1 MSKDGFIDQLA
12 SAAQED
18 MREFGILESVTIA
31 QAILES
37 GWGRSAP
44 GNNLFGIKGS
54 GQQQVT
60 QEFINGKWIQIV
72 GGFRVYDSWYDSIL
86 DHSLLLAGNPRYVNV
101 LHERDYRCASQE
113 LQRVGYAT
121 DPQYADKLIRIIEG
135 SELTRFDQIEEER
148 GDMMS
153 SDDAN
158 KIINFLSAA
167 WMSTE
172 DAEARVEFH
181 RLADEFRKRLGRRK
195 LLILNSDPE
204 ITSK

>member
-1 MSKDGFIDQLA
+1 MSNKSFIDQLA
-12 SAAQED
+12 PASQAD
-18 MREFGILESVTIA
+18 MREFGILVSVTIA

-72 GGFRVYDSWYDSIL
+72 DGFQVYNNWCDSDR
-86 DHSLLLAGNPRYVNV
+86 DHSLLLAHNPRYANV

-113 LQRVGYAT
+113 LQRAGYAT

-135 SELTRFDQIEEER
+135 SELTCFDQIEEVR
-148 GDMMS
+148 G
-153 SDDAN
+153 
-158 KIINFLSAA
+158 I
-167 WMSTE
+167 
-172 DAEARVEFH
+172 
-181 RLADEFRKRLGRRK
+181 
-195 LLILNSDPE
+195 
-204 ITSK
+204 

>member
-1 MSKDGFIDQLA
+1 MSKKSFIDQLA
-12 SAAQED
+12 PASQAD
-18 MREFGILESVTIA
+18 MREFGILASVTIA

-54 GQQQVT
+54 GQQQVI
-60 QEFINGKWIQIV
+60 QEFINCKWMQIV
-72 GGFRVYDSWYDSIL
+72 DGFRVYDSWCDSVR
-86 DHSLLLAGNPRYVNV
+86 DHSLLLAGNPRYGKV
-101 LHERDYRCASQE
+101 LNERDYRYVSQE
-113 LQRVGYAT
+113 LQRAGYAT
-121 DPQYADKLIRIIEG
+121 DPHYADKLIRIIEG

-148 GDMMS
+148 GYMMS

-172 DAEARVEFH
+172 DV
-181 RLADEFRKRLGRRK
+181 
-195 LLILNSDPE
+195 
-204 ITSK
+204 